1 MFSRTYATLRLLSC
15 LAIAAFLGAQ
25 TKPGPD
31 TITFV
36 DGENLVGELQSAT
49 GLTVTFKSDMG
60 FVVTVP
66 WGKIKELRSGNK
78 FAAIPKE
85 LPFKSD
91 ADAEKVP
98 QGTLTMTS
106 QNLIV
111 TPAKEGMAAAPQE
124 IAVDK
129 ISTLVSQPS
138 FDRAMVKQG
147 FFQGWTGLASA
158 GFGITSATVSNKTYN
173 ASINLSRDDPSE
185 SWMETRNRTTV
196 TFNSYYSYVTQEY
209 VAPSKISIFTG
220 DLVRDHYLTQRW
232 FAFGGAAFEH
242 NYSQG
247 LNLLQAYGGGIG
259 RAIVKSRR
267 TILDVRAGV
276 GFMRQ
281 TYTDSSL
288 NHNFVGSRFAEN
300 FSHTFAKGITVYEQ
314 GGVRPAWNDMKY
326 FFGGFTLGVNVPVY
340 RRLGLNLSS
349 FESYV
354 NNPPPYFKR
363 NAFQLTVGASY
374 TLK

>member
-1 MFSRTYATLRLLSC
+1 MFSRTYATFRFLSC
-15 LAIAAFLGAQ
+15 LAIATFLGAQ

-36 DGENLVGELQSAT
+36 DGENLVGALQSAT

-66 WGKIKELRSGNK
+66 WARIKELRSGNK

-85 LPFKSD
+85 LPFKTD

-106 QNLIV
+106 QNLVV
-111 TPAKEGMAAAPQE
+111 TPAKEGSAPQE
-124 IAVDK
+124 MGVDK

-138 FDRAMVKQG
+138 FDRAMVHQG
-147 FFQGWTGLASA
+147 FFQGWGGLASA
-158 GFGITSATVSNKTYN
+158 GFGITSATVSSRTINS
-173 ASINLSRDDPSE
+173 SINFTRSDPSE
-185 SWMETRNRTTV
+185 SWMETRNRTNLS
-196 TFNSYYSYVTQEY
+196 FNSYYSYVTQ
-209 VAPSKISIFTG
+209 ADTSPSKISKFTG
-220 DLVRDHYLTQRW
+220 DLVHDHFLTPSW
-232 FAFGGAAFEH
+232 FAFAGASYEH

-259 RAIVKSRR
+259 RTLIKTRK
-267 TILDVRAGV
+267 TQLDVRAGL

-281 TYTDSSL
+281 AYTDGSVNL
-288 NHNFVGSRFAEN
+288 VGSRFAEN
-300 FSHTFAKGITVYEQ
+300 YSHTFAKGITVFEQ
-314 GGVRPAWNDMKY
+314 GGVRPAWNNMKY

-340 RRLGLNLSS
+340 RRLGFNLSS
-349 FESYV
+349 YENYV